1 MSHALVRALSN
12 RLAIVVLMIAAVVWH
27 VESDAAQL
35 TLSWTDNSTNGGW
48 LQNSA
53 EVRFDGNVCGN
64 CNSRPKRRLLHRFRA
79 RLCDDLLLTTQ
90 GLEWWGV
97 LRDGLVQRAD
107 VRSDHGHR
115 HVRRADLGIDGEQ
128 GGDGWRDGDEYAGGD
143 FVRGELL
150 GELSERERG
159 DADRGTRYRIQLHGL
174 EWRRLLGDRLVHGDD
189 GGRDHGHRHLWRSG
203 VG

>member
-1 MSHALVRALSN
+1 
-12 RLAIVVLMIAAVVWH
+12 MIAAVVWH

-35 TLSWTDNSTNGGW
+35 TLSWTDNSTNEDGFKFSGGPITTGTF
-48 LQNSA
+48 A
-53 EVRFDGNVCGN
+53 EN

-115 HVRRADLGIDGEQ
+115 DVRCADLGIDSEQ
-128 GGDGWRDGDEYAGGD
+128 GGDGWRGGHEHTGGN
-143 FVRGELL
+143 FVRGQRC
-150 GELSERERG
+150 GELRERDG
-159 DADRGTRYRIQLHGL
+159 EDAG
-174 EWRRLLGDRLVHGDD
+174 
-189 GGRDHGHRHLWRSG
+189 
-203 VG
+203 